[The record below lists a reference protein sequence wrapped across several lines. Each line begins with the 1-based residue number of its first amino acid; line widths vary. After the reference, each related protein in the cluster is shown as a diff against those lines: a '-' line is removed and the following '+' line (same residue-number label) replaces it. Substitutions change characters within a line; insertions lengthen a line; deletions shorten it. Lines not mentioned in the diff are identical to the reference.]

1 MDSYYLKRVGQ
12 AVVILWLV
20 ITISFLL
27 YRALPGGPMQA
38 LKYRLLQ
45 EMTEAGGNPTTQQLE
60 QVNRMVKVYTNM
72 RPDQP
77 LYVAYFSYLWEII
90 HLDFGKS
97 ILLDEP
103 VFSAIFKKLPW
114 SMFISIYGLALGTS
128 TSLLFGALMAHNEG
142 SRFDMGMTVWT
153 IFNSSVPY
161 YIVAILMLI
170 AFGFKLQWF
179 PTGGRYNHNLATGVN
194 LPFMKSVIHHAALPI
209 LTGFVA
215 SFGGALAY
223 RGNCI
228 REKGKEYIR
237 IGRLRGVSEP
247 RLAMRYVGRNSIL
260 PIYTGLLMGI
270 TRIVSS
276 GIIIEI
282 IFSYDAVG
290 LLTYNALLN
299 RDYPL
304 LMGALIFFT
313 TITLC
318 GILIADLTYGIVDP
332 RVKSGADRETF

>member
-1 MDSYYLKRVGQ
+1 
-12 AVVILWLV
+12 
-20 ITISFLL
+20 
-27 YRALPGGPMQA
+27 
-38 LKYRLLQ
+38 
-45 EMTEAGGNPTTQQLE
+45 MTEAGGNPTTQQLE
-60 QVNRMVKVYTNM
+60 RVNRMVKVYTNI

-77 LYVAYFSYLWEII
+77 LYIAYFEYFWQIL

-97 ILLDEP
+97 ITLDKP
-103 VFSAIFKKLPW
+103 VFTALFHKMPW
-114 SMFISIYGLALGTS
+114 SIFISIYGLALGTS
-128 TSLLFGALMAHNEG
+128 ISLLFGALMAHNEG
-142 SRFDMGMTVWT
+142 SRFDVGMTIWT

-170 AFGFKLQWF
+170 VFGFNLQWF
-179 PTGGRYNHNLATGVN
+179 PTGGRYNHDLAAGVN
-194 LPFMKSVIHHAALPI
+194 LPFLLSVVHHAALPI
-209 LTGFVA
+209 LTGLVA
-215 SFGGALAY
+215 AFGGALAN

-237 IGRLRGVSEP
+237 VGRLRGISEN

-260 PIYTGLLMGI
+260 PVYTGLLMGI
-270 TRIVSS
+270 TRIFSS
-276 GIIIEI
+276 AIIIEI

-290 LLTYNALLN
+290 LLTYDALLN

-313 TITLC
+313 TVTLI

-332 RVKSGADRETF
+332 RVKSGAERESF